1 MKGGGRVLLLWIS
14 TGMNKSVLLLNYRI
28 YSLTVL
34 KSKFG
39 LRLVRTPMMW
49 SLGDIVATDL
59 FAAYNPTFVNLN
71 HQLAN

>member
-1 MKGGGRVLLLWIS
+1 M
-14 TGMNKSVLLLNYRI
+14 

-34 KSKFG
+34 KSRFG
-39 LRLVRTPMMW
+39 LRLVQTLMMR

-59 FAAYNPTFVNLN
+59 FAAHNPTFVNLN